1 MTASFNLMRRL
12 PPQDI
17 PKNLSAITG
26 LVEDEDLKVNIEE
39 KTDLPLGKFPSPGK
53 IFCARV

>member
-26 LVEDEDLKVNIEE
+26 LVADEELKLSIEE
-39 KTDLPLGKFPSPGK
+39 KTDLPLGK
-53 IFCARV
+53 